1 MFKKNSYIWS
11 IFMGFSFSLSIKNKL
26 IAVMIL
32 FSVAI
37 ISILVN
43 VLVNAN
49 AVVSKFNEYD
59 QAAVNSQKY
68 ILLIS
73 RDMNYVSRVSRSI
86 MLGDDFSKNLS
97 LLDKNISNI
106 YSHFDKLSGSLALI
120 ADPQER
126 TELNQLVAASKVAT
140 QAFLEDGRAR
150 MLELQ
155 SVERTP
161 EVLQV
166 AWDNYSLGA
175 TPFANKARDTFEAL
189 VEAEQ
194 LTRDLIQQA
203 AINSID
209 KMKRQLV
216 GIVVILFLIL
226 GSLLLAITRT
236 ISTAITHLRDSVE
249 SIERDSDL
257 TRRIDITTQDELGFL
272 ANSFNSMLDKFHSSI
287 QEVSKTSRQLA
298 KSANDMSLVTAQ
310 SADSVQTQRHELDM
324 VATAMNEMTATVVE
338 VAKNAADAADAA
350 QHTDN
355 QSQAGLIVVNNTVN
369 SIVGLA
375 SEIEHATAVVK
386 NLDADSNQ
394 IGTILDVIKSIA
406 QQTNLLALNAA
417 IEAAR
422 AGEQGRGFAVVADEV
437 RTLAGRTQT
446 STEEIQLMIEKL
458 QGGAKQ
464 AVQVMLDSQQYA
476 DASVDQ
482 AKSAGEVLQSITD
495 AVSTI
500 TDMNRQIATAAEE
513 QSAVSEEI
521 NCNIVNINMAAD
533 ETSQG
538 AKRTSTESEKLA
550 QMAQRLSDLVQTF
563 RI

>member
-1 MFKKNSYIWS
+1 
-11 IFMGFSFSLSIKNKL
+11 MGQLFSLSIKHRL
-26 IAVMIL
+26 IAVVFLFGVAMLTIL
-32 FSVAI
+32 A
-37 ISILVN
+37 N
-43 VLVNAN
+43 VLINTN
-49 AVVSKFNEYD
+49 AVVNQFNEYD

-73 RDMNYVSRVSRSI
+73 RDMNYVSRLSRSI
-86 MLGDDFSKNLS
+86 MLGDDFSKNYS
-97 LLDKNISNI
+97 SLDKNISNI
-106 YSHFDKLSGSLALI
+106 YSHFEKLENAIALI
-120 ADPQER
+120 ADEKER
-126 TELNQLVAASKVAT
+126 AVLNRLVDDSKAATK
-140 QAFLEDGRAR
+140 AFLEDGRAR
-150 MLELQ
+150 MLALQ

-161 EVLQV
+161 AVLQA
-166 AWDNYSLGA
+166 AWQSYSVGA
-175 TPFANKARDTFEAL
+175 TPFAHKARSSFEAL
-189 VEAEQ
+189 VEAEE
-194 LTRDLIQQA
+194 LTRSDLQRA
-203 AINSID
+203 AID
-209 KMKRQLV
+209 AMATMKQQLV
-216 GIVVILFLIL
+216 GIIVISFLIA
-226 GSLLLAITRT
+226 GLLLFMITRT
-236 ISTAITHLRDSVE
+236 ILNSITTLRDSVE

-257 TRRIDITTQDELGFL
+257 TKRINITTQDELGFL
-272 ANSFNSMLDKFHSSI
+272 AHSFNSMLDKFHTSI

-298 KSANDMSLVTAQ
+298 KSANEMSLVTAQ

-375 SEIEHATAVVK
+375 SEIEHATVVVK

-446 STEEIQLMIEKL
+446 STEEIQRMIEKL

-476 DASVDQ
+476 DDSVAQ
-482 AKSAGEVLQSITD
+482 AKSAGEVLQNITA

-521 NCNIVNINMAAD
+521 NCNIVNINVAAD

-538 AKRTSTESEKLA
+538 AKSTSAESEKLA

-563 RI
+563 KIA

>member
-1 MFKKNSYIWS
+1 
-11 IFMGFSFSLSIKNKL
+11 MGQLFSLSIKHRL
-26 IAVMIL
+26 IAVVFLFGIAMLTIL
-32 FSVAI
+32 A
-37 ISILVN
+37 N
-43 VLVNAN
+43 VLINTN
-49 AVVSKFNEYD
+49 AVVNQFNEYD

-73 RDMNYVSRVSRSI
+73 RDMNYVSRLSRSI
-86 MLGDDFSKNLS
+86 MLGDDFSKNYS
-97 LLDKNISNI
+97 SLDKNISNI
-106 YSHFDKLSGSLALI
+106 YSHFEKLENAIALI
-120 ADPQER
+120 ADEKER
-126 TELNQLVAASKVAT
+126 AVLNRLVDDSKAATK
-140 QAFLEDGRAR
+140 AFLEDGRAR
-150 MLELQ
+150 MLALQ

-161 EVLQV
+161 AVLQA
-166 AWDNYSLGA
+166 AWQSYSVGA
-175 TPFANKARDTFEAL
+175 TPFAHKARSSFEAL
-189 VEAEQ
+189 VEAEE
-194 LTRDLIQQA
+194 LTRSDLQRA
-203 AINSID
+203 AID
-209 KMKRQLV
+209 AMATMKQQLV
-216 GIVVILFLIL
+216 GIIVISFLIA
-226 GSLLLAITRT
+226 GLLLFMITRT
-236 ISTAITHLRDSVE
+236 ILNSITTLRDSVE

-257 TRRIDITTQDELGFL
+257 TKRINITTQDELGFL
-272 ANSFNSMLDKFHSSI
+272 AHSFNSMLDKFHTSI

-298 KSANDMSLVTAQ
+298 KSANEMSLVTAQ

-375 SEIEHATAVVK
+375 SEIEHATVVVK

-446 STEEIQLMIEKL
+446 STEEIQRMIEKL

-476 DASVDQ
+476 DDSVAQ
-482 AKSAGEVLQSITD
+482 AKSAGEVLQNITA

-521 NCNIVNINMAAD
+521 NCNIVNINVAAD

-538 AKRTSTESEKLA
+538 AKSTSAESEKLA

-563 RI
+563 KIA

>member
-1 MFKKNSYIWS
+1 
-11 IFMGFSFSLSIKNKL
+11 MGQLFSLSIKHRL
-26 IAVMIL
+26 IAVVFLFGIAMLTIL
-32 FSVAI
+32 A
-37 ISILVN
+37 N
-43 VLVNAN
+43 VLINTN
-49 AVVSKFNEYD
+49 AVVNQFNEYD

-73 RDMNYVSRVSRSI
+73 RDMNYVSRLSRSI
-86 MLGDDFSKNLS
+86 MLGDDFSKNYS
-97 LLDKNISNI
+97 SLDKNISNI
-106 YSHFDKLSGSLALI
+106 YSHFEKLENAIALI
-120 ADPQER
+120 ADEKER
-126 TELNQLVAASKVAT
+126 AVLNRLVDDSKAATK
-140 QAFLEDGRAR
+140 AFLEDGRAR
-150 MLELQ
+150 MLALQ

-161 EVLQV
+161 AVLQA
-166 AWDNYSLGA
+166 AWQSYSVGA
-175 TPFANKARDTFEAL
+175 TPFAHKARSSFEAL
-189 VEAEQ
+189 VEAEE
-194 LTRDLIQQA
+194 LTRNDLQRA
-203 AINSID
+203 AID
-209 KMKRQLV
+209 AMATMKQQLV
-216 GIVVILFLIL
+216 GIIVISFLIA
-226 GSLLLAITRT
+226 GLLLFMITRT
-236 ISTAITHLRDSVE
+236 ILNSITTLRDSVE

-257 TRRIDITTQDELGFL
+257 TKRINITTQDELGFL
-272 ANSFNSMLDKFHSSI
+272 AHSFNSMLDKFHTSI

-298 KSANDMSLVTAQ
+298 KSANEMSLVTAQ

-375 SEIEHATAVVK
+375 SEIEHATVVVK

-446 STEEIQLMIEKL
+446 STEEIQRMIEKL

-476 DASVDQ
+476 DDSVAQ
-482 AKSAGEVLQSITD
+482 AKSAGEVLQNITA

-521 NCNIVNINMAAD
+521 NCNIVNINVAAD

-538 AKRTSTESEKLA
+538 AKSTSAESEKLA

-563 RI
+563 KIA

>member
-1 MFKKNSYIWS
+1 
-11 IFMGFSFSLSIKNKL
+11 MGQLFSLSIKHRL
-26 IAVMIL
+26 IAVVFLFGVAMLTIL
-32 FSVAI
+32 A
-37 ISILVN
+37 N
-43 VLVNAN
+43 VLINTN
-49 AVVSKFNEYD
+49 AVVNQFNEYD

-73 RDMNYVSRVSRSI
+73 RDMNYVSRLSRSI
-86 MLGDDFSKNLS
+86 MLGDDFSKNYS
-97 LLDKNISNI
+97 SLDKNISNI
-106 YSHFDKLSGSLALI
+106 YSHFEKLENAIALI
-120 ADPQER
+120 ADEKER
-126 TELNQLVAASKVAT
+126 AVLNRLVDDSKAATK
-140 QAFLEDGRAR
+140 AFLEDGRAR
-150 MLELQ
+150 MLALQ

-161 EVLQV
+161 AVLQA
-166 AWDNYSLGA
+166 AWQSYSVGA
-175 TPFANKARDTFEAL
+175 TPFAHKARSSFEAL
-189 VEAEQ
+189 VEAEE
-194 LTRDLIQQA
+194 LTRSDLQRA
-203 AINSID
+203 AID
-209 KMKRQLV
+209 AMATMKQQLV
-216 GIVVILFLIL
+216 GIIVISFLIA
-226 GSLLLAITRT
+226 GLLLFMITRT
-236 ISTAITHLRDSVE
+236 ILNSITTLRDSVE

-257 TRRIDITTQDELGFL
+257 TKRINITTQDELGFL
-272 ANSFNSMLDKFHSSI
+272 AHSFNSMLDKFHTSI

-298 KSANDMSLVTAQ
+298 KSANEMSLVTAQ

-375 SEIEHATAVVK
+375 SEIEHATVVVK

-446 STEEIQLMIEKL
+446 STEEIQRMIEKL

-476 DASVDQ
+476 DDSVAQ
-482 AKSAGEVLQSITD
+482 AKSAGEVLQNITA

-521 NCNIVNINMAAD
+521 NCNIVNINVAAD

-538 AKRTSTESEKLA
+538 AKSTSAESEKLA
-550 QMAQRLSDLVQTF
+550 QMAQRLS
-563 RI
+563 

>member
-1 MFKKNSYIWS
+1 
-11 IFMGFSFSLSIKNKL
+11 
-26 IAVMIL
+26 
-32 FSVAI
+32 
-37 ISILVN
+37 
-43 VLVNAN
+43 
-49 AVVSKFNEYD
+49 
-59 QAAVNSQKY
+59 
-68 ILLIS
+68 
-73 RDMNYVSRVSRSI
+73 
-86 MLGDDFSKNLS
+86 MLGDDFSKNYS
-97 LLDKNISNI
+97 SLDKNISNI
-106 YSHFDKLSGSLALI
+106 YSHFEKLENAIALI
-120 ADPQER
+120 ADEKER
-126 TELNQLVAASKVAT
+126 AVLNRLVDDSKAATK
-140 QAFLEDGRAR
+140 AFLEDGRAR
-150 MLELQ
+150 MLALQ

-161 EVLQV
+161 AVLQA
-166 AWDNYSLGA
+166 AWQSYSVGA
-175 TPFANKARDTFEAL
+175 TPFAHKARSSFEAL
-189 VEAEQ
+189 VEAEE
-194 LTRDLIQQA
+194 LTRSDLQRA
-203 AINSID
+203 AID
-209 KMKRQLV
+209 AMATMKQQLV
-216 GIVVILFLIL
+216 GIIVISFLIA
-226 GSLLLAITRT
+226 GLLLFMITRT
-236 ISTAITHLRDSVE
+236 ILNSITTLRDSVE

-257 TRRIDITTQDELGFL
+257 TKRINITTQDELGFL
-272 ANSFNSMLDKFHSSI
+272 AHSFNSMLDKFHTSI

-298 KSANDMSLVTAQ
+298 KSANEMSLVTAQ

-375 SEIEHATAVVK
+375 SEIEHATVVVK

-446 STEEIQLMIEKL
+446 STEEIQRMIEKL

-476 DASVDQ
+476 DDSVAQ
-482 AKSAGEVLQSITD
+482 AKSAGEVLQNITA

-521 NCNIVNINMAAD
+521 NCNIVNINVAAD

-538 AKRTSTESEKLA
+538 AKSTSAESEKLA

-563 RI
+563 KIA

>member
-1 MFKKNSYIWS
+1 
-11 IFMGFSFSLSIKNKL
+11 MGQLFSLSIKHRL
-26 IAVMIL
+26 IAVVFLFGVAMLTIL
-32 FSVAI
+32 A
-37 ISILVN
+37 N
-43 VLVNAN
+43 VLINTN
-49 AVVSKFNEYD
+49 AVVNQFNEYD

-73 RDMNYVSRVSRSI
+73 RDMNYVSRLSRSI
-86 MLGDDFSKNLS
+86 MLGDDFSKNYS
-97 LLDKNISNI
+97 SLDKNISNI
-106 YSHFDKLSGSLALI
+106 YSHFEKLENAIALI
-120 ADPQER
+120 ADEKER
-126 TELNQLVAASKVAT
+126 AVLNRLVDDSKAATK
-140 QAFLEDGRAR
+140 AFLEDGRAR
-150 MLELQ
+150 MLALQ

-161 EVLQV
+161 AVLQA
-166 AWDNYSLGA
+166 AWQSYSVGA
-175 TPFANKARDTFEAL
+175 TPFAHKARSSFEAL
-189 VEAEQ
+189 VEAEE
-194 LTRDLIQQA
+194 LTRSDLQRA
-203 AINSID
+203 AID
-209 KMKRQLV
+209 AMATMKQQLV
-216 GIVVILFLIL
+216 GIIVISFLIA
-226 GSLLLAITRT
+226 GLLLFMITRT
-236 ISTAITHLRDSVE
+236 ILNSITTLRDSVE

-257 TRRIDITTQDELGFL
+257 TKRINITTQDELGFL
-272 ANSFNSMLDKFHSSI
+272 AHSFNSMLDKFHTSI

-298 KSANDMSLVTAQ
+298 KSANEMSLVTAQ

-375 SEIEHATAVVK
+375 SEIEHATVVVK

-446 STEEIQLMIEKL
+446 STEEIQRMIEKL

-476 DASVDQ
+476 DDSVEQ
-482 AKSAGEVLQSITD
+482 AKSAGEVLQNITA

-500 TDMNRQIATAAEE
+500 MDMNRQIATAAEE

-521 NCNIVNINMAAD
+521 NCNIVNINVAAD

-538 AKRTSTESEKLA
+538 AKSTSAESEKLA

-563 RI
+563 KIA

>member
-1 MFKKNSYIWS
+1 
-11 IFMGFSFSLSIKNKL
+11 MGQLFSLSIKHRL
-26 IAVMIL
+26 IAVVFLFGVAMLTIL
-32 FSVAI
+32 A
-37 ISILVN
+37 N
-43 VLVNAN
+43 VLINTN
-49 AVVSKFNEYD
+49 AVVNQFNEYD

-73 RDMNYVSRVSRSI
+73 RDMNYVSRLSRSI
-86 MLGDDFSKNLS
+86 MLGDDFSKNYS
-97 LLDKNISNI
+97 SLDKNISNI
-106 YSHFDKLSGSLALI
+106 YSHFEKLENAIALI
-120 ADPQER
+120 ADEKER
-126 TELNQLVAASKVAT
+126 AVLNRLVDDSKAATK
-140 QAFLEDGRAR
+140 AFLEDGRAR
-150 MLELQ
+150 MLALQ

-161 EVLQV
+161 AVLQA
-166 AWDNYSLGA
+166 AWQSYSVGA
-175 TPFANKARDTFEAL
+175 TPFAHKARSSFEAL
-189 VEAEQ
+189 VEAEE
-194 LTRDLIQQA
+194 LTRSDLQRA
-203 AINSID
+203 AID
-209 KMKRQLV
+209 AMATMKQQLV
-216 GIVVILFLIL
+216 GIIVISFLIA
-226 GSLLLAITRT
+226 GLLLFMITRT
-236 ISTAITHLRDSVE
+236 ILNSITTLRDSVE

-257 TRRIDITTQDELGFL
+257 TKRINITTQDELGFL
-272 ANSFNSMLDKFHSSI
+272 AHSFNSMLDKFHTSI

-298 KSANDMSLVTAQ
+298 KSANEMSLVTAQ

-375 SEIEHATAVVK
+375 SEIEHATVVVK

-446 STEEIQLMIEKL
+446 STEEIQRMIEKL

-476 DASVDQ
+476 DDSVEQ
-482 AKSAGEVLQSITD
+482 AKSAGEVLQNITA

-521 NCNIVNINMAAD
+521 NCNIVNINVAAD

-538 AKRTSTESEKLA
+538 AKSTSAESEKLA

-563 RI
+563 KIA

>member
-1 MFKKNSYIWS
+1 
-11 IFMGFSFSLSIKNKL
+11 MGQLFSLSIKHRL
-26 IAVMIL
+26 IAVVFLFGVAMLTIL
-32 FSVAI
+32 A
-37 ISILVN
+37 N
-43 VLVNAN
+43 VLINTN
-49 AVVSKFNEYD
+49 AVVNQFNEYD

-73 RDMNYVSRVSRSI
+73 RDMNYVSRLSRSI
-86 MLGDDFSKNLS
+86 MLGDDFSKNYS
-97 LLDKNISNI
+97 SLDKNISNI
-106 YSHFDKLSGSLALI
+106 YSHFEKLENAIALI
-120 ADPQER
+120 ADEKER
-126 TELNQLVAASKVAT
+126 VVLNRLVDDSKAATK
-140 QAFLEDGRAR
+140 AFLEDGRAR
-150 MLELQ
+150 MLALQ

-161 EVLQV
+161 AVLQA
-166 AWDNYSLGA
+166 AWQSYSVGA
-175 TPFANKARDTFEAL
+175 TPFAHKARSSFEAL
-189 VEAEQ
+189 VEAEE
-194 LTRDLIQQA
+194 LTRSDLQRA
-203 AINSID
+203 AID
-209 KMKRQLV
+209 AMATMKQQLV
-216 GIVVILFLIL
+216 GIIVISFLIA
-226 GSLLLAITRT
+226 GLLLFMITRT
-236 ISTAITHLRDSVE
+236 ILNSITTLRDSVE

-257 TRRIDITTQDELGFL
+257 TKRINITTQDELGFL
-272 ANSFNSMLDKFHSSI
+272 AHSFNSMLDKFHTSI

-298 KSANDMSLVTAQ
+298 KSANEMSLVTAQ

-375 SEIEHATAVVK
+375 SEIEHATVVVK

-446 STEEIQLMIEKL
+446 STEEIQRMIEKL

-476 DASVDQ
+476 DDSVEQ
-482 AKSAGEVLQSITD
+482 AKSAGEVLQNITA

-521 NCNIVNINMAAD
+521 NCNIVNINVAAD

-538 AKRTSTESEKLA
+538 AKSTSAESEKLA

-563 RI
+563 KIA

>member
-1 MFKKNSYIWS
+1 
-11 IFMGFSFSLSIKNKL
+11 MGQLFSLSIKHRL
-26 IAVMIL
+26 IAVVFLFGVAMIT
-32 FSVAI
+32 
-37 ISILVN
+37 ILAN
-43 VLVNAN
+43 VLINTN
-49 AVVSKFNEYD
+49 AVVNQFNEYD

-73 RDMNYVSRVSRSI
+73 RDMNYVSRLSRSI
-86 MLGDDFSKNLS
+86 MLGDDFSKNYS
-97 LLDKNISNI
+97 SLDKNISNI
-106 YSHFDKLSGSLALI
+106 YSHFEKLENAIALI
-120 ADPQER
+120 ADEKER
-126 TELNQLVAASKVAT
+126 AVLNRLVDDSKAATK
-140 QAFLEDGRAR
+140 AFLEDGRAR
-150 MLELQ
+150 MLALQ

-161 EVLQV
+161 AVLQA
-166 AWDNYSLGA
+166 AWQSYSVGA
-175 TPFANKARDTFEAL
+175 TPFAHKARSSFEAL
-189 VEAEQ
+189 VEAEE
-194 LTRDLIQQA
+194 LTRSDLQRA
-203 AINSID
+203 AID
-209 KMKRQLV
+209 AMATMKQQLV
-216 GIVVILFLIL
+216 GIIVISFLIA
-226 GSLLLAITRT
+226 GLLLFMITRT
-236 ISTAITHLRDSVE
+236 ILNSITTLRDSVE

-257 TRRIDITTQDELGFL
+257 TKRINITTQDELGFL
-272 ANSFNSMLDKFHSSI
+272 AHSFNSMLDKFHTSI

-298 KSANDMSLVTAQ
+298 KSANEMSLVTAQ

-375 SEIEHATAVVK
+375 SEIEHATVVVK

-446 STEEIQLMIEKL
+446 STEEIQRMIEKL

-476 DASVDQ
+476 DDSVEQ
-482 AKSAGEVLQSITD
+482 AKSAGEVLQNITA

-521 NCNIVNINMAAD
+521 NCNIVNINVAAD

-538 AKRTSTESEKLA
+538 AKSTSAESEKLA

-563 RI
+563 KIA